1 MMQTT
6 QRPIIITPLVGLTE
20 REWLIVAEAVRDA
33 ANATADRLMKE
44 RQRHIQQEEEPPSA
58 IRCACTPQAVAT
70 R

>member
-1 MMQTT
+1 MSDTT

-44 RQRHIQQEEEPPSA
+44 RQRRAEEEPQP
-58 IRCACTPQAVAT
+58 
-70 R
+70 